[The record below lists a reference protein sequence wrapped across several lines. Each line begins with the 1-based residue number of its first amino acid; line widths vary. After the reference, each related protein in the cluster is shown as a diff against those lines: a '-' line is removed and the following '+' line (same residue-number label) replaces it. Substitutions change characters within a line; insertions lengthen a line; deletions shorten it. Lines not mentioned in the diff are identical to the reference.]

1 MTTAPELPEQL
12 SLGPP
17 AELMRTLWQLN
28 HVLERASRRLESVSG
43 VTAQQRMI
51 IRCIG
56 KYPGMTAGQLATHFH
71 LDPGTVSVAI
81 DRLEEKGLVERRRT
95 ERDRRRVML
104 GLTAEGRAID
114 AAVVGPAERAFGDLL
129 EKAESADVASTHRV
143 LALLADLIESA
154 LERDRR
160 E

>member
-1 MTTAPELPEQL
+1 
-12 SLGPP
+12 
-17 AELMRTLWQLN
+17 
-28 HVLERASRRLESVSG
+28 
-43 VTAQQRMI
+43 MI

-71 LDPGTVSVAI
+71 LDPGTVSAAI
-81 DRLEEKGLVERRRT
+81 DRLEEKSLVERRRT

-104 GLTAEGRAID
+104 GLTAEGRAVD
-114 AAVVGPAERAFGDLL
+114 AAVVGPAERAFSDLL

-143 LALLADLIESA
+143 LALLAELVESA
-154 LERDRR
+154 LERDRP